1 MGKKPAVHTAVS
13 GKCWQL
19 CCKTGSFLTFSSLPC
34 LAPCSHSP
42 RGLCLLW
49 KKQHVGWSSTRRL
62 QRADSTARGSCT
74 GSSATALLS
83 RIELAAEPTELGKR
97 AKPNSYTGIFHLGCY
112 LPHRLIFIFSKLYC
126 ALLFI
131 LKSNQSTSISMH
143 LLAIPRFYKS
153 LLVKK
158 KKKRTSFFWTGILS
172 TLSNSP
178 FSRIQPTLLF
188 HIQILY
194 QSRLQ
199 TTKTPVHRCHTSLI
213 TKIAMRSQG
222 KFNLY

>member
-49 KKQHVGWSSTRRL
+49 KKQRVGWSSTRRL

-158 KKKRTSFFWTGILS
+158 KKKGLHFFGLVFWVLS
-172 TLSNSP
+172 VTHRSHE
-178 FSRIQPTLLF
+178 FSLLCF
-188 HIQILY
+188 FTFKSCTKADY
-194 QSRLQ
+194 KLQ
-199 TTKTPVHRCHTSLI
+199 KHLCTDVTHH
-213 TKIAMRSQG
+213 
-222 KFNLY
+222 